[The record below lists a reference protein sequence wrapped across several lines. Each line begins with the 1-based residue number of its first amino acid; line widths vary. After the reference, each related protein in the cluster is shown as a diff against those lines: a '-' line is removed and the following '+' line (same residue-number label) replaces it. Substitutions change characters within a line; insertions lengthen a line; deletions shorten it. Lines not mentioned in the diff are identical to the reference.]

1 MRDSPSESSSHKD
14 TLDLLLAGL
23 AAGDSLGSTSEFVPQ
38 PEIPGLYVKYRDRG
52 WPFRQVGGGS
62 FDWKPG
68 QPTDDTD
75 MAMCLVRS
83 CRELGRFDGED
94 VAQRFVQWMRSD
106 PPDIGW
112 TTQRT
117 LGAIADGTA
126 WHQGGLPAYRVNPLN
141 AANGSLMRNGVVP
154 GIADD
159 LNDAFRITLSHGVM
173 THYAPLP
180 QLCCAAQTY
189 LIWQLLTD
197 RQPFANDWVAG
208 FRGCFDE
215 WLGGTD
221 DVVVRAWHENV
232 AEDMSDAWAT
242 IEQADWGS
250 ETFDPFGIS
259 YSGRE
264 GYCLLTLQIAVWA
277 VQWSLREDS
286 LPVPESFPA
295 EVFDRHG
302 PWVLGWVAMV
312 GHDSD
317 TYGAAAGPLIC
328 AAHRDLPKELSKG
341 LWVIES

>member
-1 MRDSPSESSSHKD
+1 MSNSQGNSIPPED
-14 TLDLLLAGL
+14 TLALLLAGL

-38 PEIPGLYVKYRDRG
+38 SDIPDLYAKYRDRG

-83 CRELGRFDGED
+83 YRELGRFDGED
-94 VAQRFVQWMRSD
+94 VARRFVQWMRSD

-112 TTQRT
+112 TTRRT

-126 WHQGGLPAYRVNPLN
+126 WHQGGLPAYRVNPLS
-141 AANGSLMRNGVVP
+141 AANGSLMRNGVVA
-154 GIADD
+154 GMAAD
-159 LNDAFRITLSHGVM
+159 LGDAFRITLSHGVM
-173 THYAPLP
+173 THYAPVQ

-189 LIWQLLTD
+189 LIQQLLVGH
-197 RQPFANDWVAG
+197 QPFAKDWVAD

-221 DVVVRAWHENV
+221 DVLVRDWQQNV
-232 AEDMSDAWAT
+232 AEDMPEAWAT
-242 IEQADWGS
+242 MKQADWS
-250 ETFDPFGIS
+250 AETFDPFGIS
-259 YSGRE
+259 YSGRT
-264 GYCLLTLQIAVWA
+264 GHCLLTLQIAVWA
-277 VQWSLREDS
+277 VQWSLREDP
-286 LPVPESFPA
+286 LPVPGAFPA
-295 EVFDRHG
+295 EVFARQG

-317 TYGAAAGPLIC
+317 TYGAAAGPLIA
-328 AAHRDLPKELSKG
+328 AAHRELPKELTEG
-341 LWVIES
+341 LWVLES